1 MEEKFIIAHDL
12 GTTNNKAALVRL
24 DTEVVG
30 RTISGYEVS
39 YPHPGYAEQ
48 SPEDWWNAIIK
59 TTRELLETTN
69 IPPAQIA
76 GIVFSAQMAC
86 TLPVDSDGEALA
98 PAMIWLDARASS
110 QAEDMLGGPIKV
122 EGYNVFSLIRFLR
135 ITGGGPGHAG
145 KDPISKILW
154 IKENEPR
161 IYEKTHKFL
170 GPQDYLIYR
179 CTGDFM
185 TSRDNA
191 NVSWLMDTRPGK
203 FCWSDALLKRY
214 GIEERKLPKIMKSTD
229 VAGKL
234 TSRASYELGLCEGL
248 PLVVGAGDMA
258 SAAIGSGAVKENHIH
273 ACIGTS
279 DWLACHVS
287 KRKKDIR
294 HYIGAICG
302 ADPEMYLCVAEQESA
317 GVCLDWIKN
326 QMYHREEVR
335 EEEKVEELYQLFD
348 RMVKDA
354 NPGASNL
361 IFTPWLYGER
371 APIDDHSVRG
381 GFHNLGL
388 NHSREDLLRAV
399 FEGVAFNMKW
409 ALIHLEKLTQRAEF
423 INIIGGGAKS
433 DIWCQIISDV
443 LDRRINQVHQ
453 PQEAGCRGA
462 AMIAAIGLGYLD
474 DFSKVEE
481 MVKIK
486 NTFIPNEKNRRLYDD
501 LFDEFRNIYTKNKDI
516 YARLNV

>member
-1 MEEKFIIAHDL
+1 
-12 GTTNNKAALVRL
+12 
-24 DTEVVG
+24 
-30 RTISGYEVS
+30 
-39 YPHPGYAEQ
+39 
-48 SPEDWWNAIIK
+48 
-59 TTRELLETTN
+59 
-69 IPPAQIA
+69 
-76 GIVFSAQMAC
+76 
-86 TLPVDSDGEALA
+86 
-98 PAMIWLDARASS
+98 
-110 QAEDMLGGPIKV
+110 
-122 EGYNVFSLIRFLR
+122 
-135 ITGGGPGHAG
+135 
-145 KDPISKILW
+145 
-154 IKENEPR
+154 
-161 IYEKTHKFL
+161 
-170 GPQDYLIYR
+170 
-179 CTGDFM
+179 
-185 TSRDNA
+185 
-191 NVSWLMDTRPGK
+191 
-203 FCWSDALLKRY
+203 
-214 GIEERKLPKIMKSTD
+214 
-229 VAGKL
+229 
-234 TSRASYELGLCEGL
+234 
-248 PLVVGAGDMA
+248 
-258 SAAIGSGAVKENHIH
+258 
-273 ACIGTS
+273 
-279 DWLACHVS
+279 
-287 KRKKDIR
+287 
-294 HYIGAICG
+294 
-302 ADPEMYLCVAEQESA
+302 MYLCVAEQESA

-433 DIWCQIISDV
+433 DIWCQIISDI